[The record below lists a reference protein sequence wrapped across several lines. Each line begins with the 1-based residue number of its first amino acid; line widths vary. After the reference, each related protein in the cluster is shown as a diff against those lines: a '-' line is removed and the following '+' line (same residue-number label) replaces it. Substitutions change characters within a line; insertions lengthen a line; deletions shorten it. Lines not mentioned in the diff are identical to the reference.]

1 MATGMRGAAKEGRV
15 YRLLRQE
22 ALTLPGDVS

>member
-1 MATGMRGAAKEGRV
+1 MRGAAKEGRV